1 MSAPM
6 IAELLAIF
14 ERDDPKSLK
23 SILHARAIDPQL
35 FDALGGRILAA
46 MRKTYPQRSLADLAK
61 DYSVF
66 TFEQNLLQAKYDKT
80 GIFAVANVT
89 HAAANS
95 AVYQN
100 PEVMADYY
108 AVLLMTQFLW
118 PHHLEIVRFFSNR
131 FVPLLADD
139 CRILEMAPGHGFYG
153 RLVLEQKAR
162 AQLLGVDISP
172 FSITLA
178 RWSAADEGLAG
189 RARYQ
194 LGDVLHGDQF
204 VPGCNVVIAGELLE
218 HLDQPRLLM
227 ESISRQL
234 TVGGRAFVTAAIT
247 AAQVDHVYE
256 FKSEA
261 DVYALFQDLPLKVVD
276 HLLVAPKTIRPGTTR
291 VPRVLAMI
299 LQR

>member
-1 MSAPM
+1 MLS
-6 IAELLAIF
+6 ELLAIF

-23 SILHARAIDPQL
+23 SIRHAREIDPQL
-35 FDALGGRILAA
+35 FDAVGEKILVA
-46 MRKTYPQRSLADLAK
+46 MKKYFPESNLADLAK
-61 DYSVF
+61 AYSVF
-66 TFEQNLLQAKYDKT
+66 TFEQNWLQAQYDRT
-80 GIFAVANVT
+80 GKFACACDT

-100 PEVMADYY
+100 TEVMANYY
-108 AVLLMTQFLW
+108 AVLLLTQFLW
-118 PHHLEIVRFFSNR
+118 PHHLEIVRFYSER
-131 FVPLLADD
+131 FVPLLGDD
-139 CRILEMAPGHGFYG
+139 CQILEMAPGHGLYG
-153 RLVLEQKAR
+153 RLILEQKSH
-162 AQLLGVDISP
+162 AQLLGMDISP

-178 RWSAADEGLAG
+178 TRSAEIEGLAG

-194 LGDVLHGDQF
+194 QGDVLHGDKF

-234 TVGGRAFVTAAIT
+234 IEGGLAFVTAAIT

-261 DVYALFQDLPLKVVD
+261 DVYALFQDLPLKLVD
-276 HLLVAPKTIRPGTTR
+276 SLLVAPKTIRPGTTR

-299 LQR
+299 LKR